1 MLNRN
6 QVKEAHLSSPLKNFK
21 MSMSEIHILLV
32 EDNEGD
38 IVLTLEALK
47 EAKLRNRISV
57 VRDGEEAMQFLFKE
71 GKYTKAETPQL
82 ILLDI
87 NLPRMDGNEVL
98 NRIKIHPELKRVP
111 VVILTTSSSEKDIHE
126 AYNNHA
132 NCYIT
137 KPVDLDKFI
146 DVIHTIED
154 FWISIVQLPKQ

>member
-1 MLNRN
+1 
-6 QVKEAHLSSPLKNFK
+6 
-21 MSMSEIHILLV
+21 MSEIHILLV

-47 EAKLRNRISV
+47 EAKLRNKISV
-57 VRDGEEAMQFLFKE
+57 VRDGEEALQFLYKE
-71 GKYTKAETPQL
+71 AKYVSQDSPQL

-87 NLPRMDGNEVL
+87 NLPKMDGKEVL
-98 NRIKIHPELKRVP
+98 NRIKSDPDLKKIP
-111 VVILTTSSSEKDIHE
+111 VVILTTSSSEKDILE

-146 DVIHTIED
+146 DVIHTVED
-154 FWISIVQLPKQ
+154 FWISIVQLPNRKS